1 MLEIIIVAL
10 GCRNFDISVATIPP
24 NESPIRLKA
33 CEVSISSEILTQ

>member
-24 NESPIRLKA
+24 KESPTKLNG
-33 CEVSISSEILTQ
+33 CELSISAEILTQ